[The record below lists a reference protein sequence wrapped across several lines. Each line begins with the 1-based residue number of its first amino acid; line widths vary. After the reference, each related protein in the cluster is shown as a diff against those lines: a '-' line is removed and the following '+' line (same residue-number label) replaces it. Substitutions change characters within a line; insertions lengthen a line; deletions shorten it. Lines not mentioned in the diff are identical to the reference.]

1 MDRTFLALAGAL
13 VLSGCAVELPGTG
26 VGAGDD
32 DDGSSATGTSSG
44 AAEGKLTLN
53 GLALDMSALALLDPS
68 ALGHWASET
77 EAIADS
83 GSLDALL
90 AHPAG
95 AEHIEYLALCAL
107 DEGQTLSAG
116 GVSYQGTYGLAT
128 QWVDSTC
135 DESCQRWISACVLAH
150 ANKYGI
156 SVMIS
161 LRGAHR
167 GLVWDQTIAQ
177 QYTLQEAAFYGNVF
191 EVGGYDSPEQPVY
204 SCAGRALIAF
214 DEDPD
219 HQESSLDYL
228 QKRIC
233 GAGSTCG
240 LTHKGPCVFPDIM
253 EASTCSQDAGW
264 DAYYGNCEG
273 ENSYQDPELVPVYPE
288 VITTY
293 LVEE

>member
-1 MDRTFLALAGAL
+1 MDRTHLVLTGAL
-13 VLSGCAVELPGTG
+13 LLSGCAVEIGGTG
-26 VGAGDD
+26 AGAGDD
-32 DDGSSATGTSSG
+32 DGSGATGTTAG

-77 EAIADS
+77 EAVADS

-95 AEHIEYLALCAL
+95 AEHVEYLALCAL
-107 DEGQTLSAG
+107 DEGQTLTAG
-116 GVSYQGTYGLAT
+116 GVAYQGTYGLAT
-128 QWVDSTC
+128 QWVDSIC
-135 DESCQRWISACVLAH
+135 DDSCQRWISACVLAH

-156 SVMIS
+156 SVMVS

-167 GLVWDQTIAQ
+167 GLVWDETIAQ
-177 QYTLQEAAFYGNVF
+177 EYRLQEAAFYGNVF
-191 EVGGYDSPEQPVY
+191 EIEGASAEPPVY

-273 ENSYQDPELVPVYPE
+273 DNYEDPMLAPVYPE